1 MLYRYVC
8 PVIPR
13 RYAHLLREFVD
24 AVDGSP
30 TVAACDDELTIY
42 ERDDKLF
49 TFALQQISVDALLFH
64 QLVDG
69 CRMADGANEDSWS
82 DSVGFLKKITP
93 KKAKNSRMMLLF

>member
-24 AVDGSP
+24 AKDGASA
-30 TVAACDDELTIY
+30 VAASNDELTIY

-69 CRMADGANEDSWS
+69 C
-82 DSVGFLKKITP
+82 
-93 KKAKNSRMMLLF
+93 